1 MPAGYY
7 SLRAREYEQIYNR
20 PDPIRQKELSQIA
33 CELKKTVTDRVVLE
47 VACGTGYWTAI
58 AAQTAAKIVA
68 IDTSEQ
74 MLDIAREKGLPEEKA
89 DLRLYDAY
97 SLVAIGEL
105 FDAGIAN
112 FWLSH
117 VPKARLTE
125 FLSAFHKNMRNNA
138 RIFVTDNVYVPG
150 IGGELI
156 HKPNSADT
164 FKLRQLQNGSKHEV
178 LKNYYDEKQLRE
190 ILSPYCQQLDLT
202 FANCFWWAKYTLV

>member
-1 MPAGYY
+1 MSAGYY
-7 SLRAREYEQIYNR
+7 SLRAREYEQIYLR
-20 PDPIRQKELSQIA
+20 SDPIRQKELSQIA
-33 CELKKTVTDRVVLE
+33 RELKKTVTDRVVLE

-58 AAQTAAKIVA
+58 AAQTAKKIVA
-68 IDTSEQ
+68 IDTAKQ
-74 MLDIAREKGLPEEKA
+74 MLDVACEKGLPEEKV
-89 DLRLYDAY
+89 DFRLYDAY
-97 SLVAIGEL
+97 SLDAIGEL

-125 FLSAFHKNMRNNA
+125 FLSAFHKKMRNNA
-138 RIFVTDNVYVPG
+138 RIFTADNVYVPG

-164 FKLRQLQNGSKHEV
+164 FKLRRLQNGSKHEV

-190 ILSPYCQQLDLT
+190 ILSPYCVQLDLT

>member
-1 MPAGYY
+1 MSADYY
-7 SLRAREYEQIYNR
+7 NLRAREYEQIYHR
-20 PDPIRQKELSQIA
+20 SDPIRRKELSQIA
-33 CELKKTVTDRVVLE
+33 RELKKTVADHMVLE

-58 AAQTAAKIVA
+58 AAQTATKIVA

-74 MLDIAREKGLPEEKA
+74 MLAIAKDKNLPKEKVYF
-89 DLRLYDAY
+89 RRCDAY
-97 SLVAIGEL
+97 SLDAIGEL
-105 FDAGIAN
+105 FDTGIAN

-125 FLSAFHKNMRNNA
+125 FLSAFHKKMRSNA
-138 RIFVTDNVYVPG
+138 IIFAADNVYMPG

-164 FKLRQLQNGSKHEV
+164 FKLRQLKNGSKHEV
-178 LKNYYDEKQLRE
+178 LKNYYDENQLRE
-190 ILSPYCQQLDLT
+190 ILTPYCQQLDLT